1 MNLQDYPLVTWL
13 RVCLALH
20 TGRLR
25 TAWRSGDRGASAVEL
40 AVIAAFLVGIA
51 LILLVVI
58 ENFVKKEG
66 NQIKAPK
73 AP

>member
-1 MNLQDYPLVTWL
+1 MNLDAYPVLAWL
-13 RVCLALH
+13 RACLGLH
-20 TGRLR
+20 TDRFR
-25 TAWRSGDRGASAVEL
+25 AAWRADDRGASAVEL

-58 ENFVKKEG
+58 ERFVKNESQ
-66 NQIKAPK
+66 QIRAPK